1 MMYVIMCGGDNH
13 GFETPR
19 HLSVIDGESLVERTI
34 RLLHDNGIRNIK
46 ISTNNLMFFEHL
58 EEECK
63 IQLIPMSIGKD
74 WVDGFRMLQV
84 VLPDGIP
91 LVNGWA
97 SSEGVCFLFGDVYYS
112 ELAIKTIVESETDD
126 IEFFASSPPFS
137 KYYVKEWAE
146 PFGFKVKNAKKF
158 VDSLIKVKQYKKE
171 GKFKREPIAWEL
183 WQVIKDGE
191 LNVIDYYN
199 YTAINDYTC
208 DVDEPEDI
216 EKIEE
221 AVKQYNI
228 DINKKES
235 L

>member
-13 GFETPR
+13 GLETPR
-19 HLSVIDGESLVERTI
+19 HLSVIDGESLVERSI
-34 RLLHDNGIRNIK
+34 RLLHENGIRNIK

-63 IQLIPMSIGKD
+63 IQLIHMSIGKD
-74 WVDGFRMLQV
+74 WVDGFKISYV
-84 VLPDGIP
+84 PGGAG

-97 SSEGVCFLFGDVYYS
+97 IPEGVCFIFGDVYYS
-112 ELAIKTIVESETDD
+112 EEAIKTIVESETDD

-158 VDSLIKVKQYKKE
+158 VDSIIKVKQNKKE

-191 LNVIDYYN
+191 LNVIDYNN

-216 EKIEE
+216 EKIEK
-221 AVKQYNI
+221 AVIQYNI
-228 DINKKES
+228 DMNKKES

>member
-13 GFETPR
+13 GLETPR
-19 HLSVIDGESLVERTI
+19 HLSVIDGEVLVERTI
-34 RLLHDNGIRNIK
+34 RLLHENGIRNIK
-46 ISTNNLMFFEHL
+46 ISTNNWKDFEYL
-58 EEECK
+58 EDR
-63 IQLIPMSIGKD
+63 IQLIPMNLGED
-74 WVDGFRMLQV
+74 WCDGFKMLTYF
-84 VLPDGIP
+84 PDGLP

-97 SSEGVCFLFGDVYYS
+97 IPEGVCFIFGDVYYS
-112 ELAIKTIVESETDD
+112 EEAIKTIVESKTDD

-171 GKFKREPIAWEL
+171 GKFNREPIAWEL
-183 WQVIKDGE
+183 WQVIKDGK

-208 DVDEPEDI
+208 DVDELKDI

-228 DINKKES
+228 DMNKKES

>member
-13 GFETPR
+13 GFNRPR
-19 HLSVIDGESLVERTI
+19 HLSVIDGEVLVERTI
-34 RLLHDNGIRNIK
+34 RLLHENGIRNIK
-46 ISTNNLMFFEHL
+46 ISTNNWKDFEYL
-58 EEECK
+58 EDR
-63 IQLIPMSIGKD
+63 IQLVPMDLGED
-74 WVDGFRMLQV
+74 WCDGFKILTYF
-84 VLPDGIP
+84 PEGTPAI
-91 LVNGWA
+91 NGWA
-97 SSEGVCFLFGDVYYS
+97 SPEGVCFIFGDVYYS
-112 ELAIKTIVESETDD
+112 EEAIKTIVESETDD

-171 GKFKREPIAWEL
+171 GKFNREPIAWEL

-216 EKIEE
+216 EKIEK

-228 DINKKES
+228 DMNKKES

>member
-13 GFETPR
+13 GLETPR

-34 RLLHDNGIRNIK
+34 RLLHENGIRNIK

-63 IQLIPMSIGKD
+63 IQLILRSIGKD
-74 WVDGFRMLQV
+74 WVDGFTLSYFAGGEP
-84 VLPDGIP
+84 LP

-97 SSEGVCFLFGDVYYS
+97 APEGVCFIFGDVYYS
-112 ELAIKTIVESETDD
+112 EEAIKTIVESETDD

-183 WQVIKDGE
+183 WQVIKDGK

-208 DVDEPEDI
+208 DVDELKDI

-228 DINKKES
+228 DMNKK
-235 L
+235 

>member
-13 GFETPR
+13 GLETPR

-34 RLLHDNGIRNIK
+34 RLLHKNGIRNIK

-58 EEECK
+58 EEKCK
-63 IQLIPMSIGKD
+63 IQLIPMSIGID
-74 WVDGFRMLQV
+74 WVDGFAMLQV
-84 VLPDGIP
+84 NISDFMP
-91 LVNGWA
+91 LVNGWT
-97 SSEGVCFLFGDVYYS
+97 SSEGVCFIFGDVYYS
-112 ELAIKTIVESETDD
+112 EEAIKTIVESKTND

-146 PFGFKVKNAKKF
+146 PFGFKVKNAKRF

-171 GKFKREPIAWEL
+171 GKFNREPIAWEL
-183 WQVIKDGE
+183 WQVIRGGK

-216 EKIEE
+216 EKIEK

-228 DINKKES
+228 DMNKKES